1 MIAEIKGKISST
13 GSNLNDRLEDDLTGN
28 VFGNLRYMSFNNGLK
43 SILMQGIYPRT
54 LLNIIDN
61 IDEEEWSGSIEFWP
75 YDKEGELDALIKF
88 DNTII
93 GIEVKYRSGI
103 SSDDDVSNNSDTDE
117 EITLEDNIESINQ
130 LSRES
135 RIISRAGNY
144 KNKILLFV
152 ADGEACREVYKN
164 IKSRNII
171 ENKVELA
178 YISWQSILHGLRT
191 SSTNI
196 TKW

>member
-1 MIAEIKGKISST
+1 M
-13 GSNLNDRLEDDLTGN
+13 
-28 VFGNLRYMSFNNGLK
+28 
-43 SILMQGIYPRT
+43 
-54 LLNIIDN
+54 
-61 IDEEEWSGSIEFWP
+61 
-75 YDKEGELDALIKF
+75 
-88 DNTII
+88 
-93 GIEVKYRSGI
+93 
-103 SSDDDVSNNSDTDE
+103 SNNSDTDE